1 MGEDLYKMM
10 LVAYLHDVG
19 KLLQRAGD
27 REDTCALGEG
37 FHEHD
42 EFSCGFMKRY
52 LGEEYE
58 KLFKSSGWKKSDYA
72 SASERI
78 RREGTR
84 EVSTTPLLHPAKDRE
99 EEGNCWYPV
108 TFLSWSAP
116 SGTYFLDNKTAARS
130 RINYKNIVKE
140 LRRLAREISTIE
152 DPLCL
157 LETYEYVMRTVG
169 TLVPAAVYM
178 AQPNTSIYGHSRLA
192 SSIYPA
198 TRTGKYSLFLVD
210 TKGIQRFVTNV
221 KGESEAS
228 KRLRGRS
235 FFLQLLQQAMVDR
248 IASVLQLSEVN
259 NISFEPGRLIFM
271 VPGRPEE
278 KKREV
283 ENLLQEISKWSEF
296 ELQFTTSL
304 SDEKEISKLKFYVEE
319 EERSNKEMKQ
329 GKEQDR
335 EERKSNFEEAL
346 DQIFKE
352 QRLVVFPSILERPS
366 QDKFGE
372 VTSKWIEVD
381 DENISWLNTL
391 APGEFEVGD
400 KLSIMNLISLI
411 VGHSARNLKA
421 VVEVI
426 ENDLKGE
433 KGEPS
438 EKDRTRDEY
447 EEEFAYYSQKGARG
461 ESVRIG
467 KIRIAPLGI
476 SFYLIHSPETRD
488 IDVTPVVES
497 LISTLRRETNRVKVF
512 KINDPLNFVF
522 NLSDKSNLTFGYM
535 IVNTFHP
542 VEKDTG
548 VTGLKFKTLDL
559 MGDFIGMGSIDGD
572 EIGTLVKTLSRYPSR
587 FMTFSVLL
595 NFVFTYYM
603 VKRIEEISGNDT
615 IDVVLLYSGGDDLV
629 VYGRWEDT
637 LRVLADLAE
646 GVERM
651 LGYITV
657 SGGFTVFKPAY
668 PLYRAYYESREFEEI
683 AKREKKELG
692 KKGGYVAGNVLEP
705 YLEDVSRRG
714 VRIYSWEDVKK
725 TLEKA
730 DSLMKE
736 TEIPNG
742 YLYKLHQLGTEIFES
757 VLDSINSDE
766 RGNVKYG
773 ERASSLETWK
783 ARSLVSYAYMNA
795 RNPETFAKASKILD
809 LIPYP
814 GGPATEDEV
823 IRSIVRARTAIQF
836 YSLKSR
842 NTG

>member
-27 REDTCALGEG
+27 IEDKCVLGEG

-42 EFSCGFMKRY
+42 GFSCGFIKRY

-78 RREGTR
+78 RREST
-84 EVSTTPLLHPAKDRE
+84 EKVSMTPLLHPAKDRE
-99 EEGNCWYPV
+99 EDGEWWYPV
-108 TFLSWSAP
+108 TFLSWSAT
-116 SGTYFLDNKTAARS
+116 SGTYFLTNKESARL

-140 LRRLAREISTIE
+140 LRRLAEEISAIE
-152 DPLCL
+152 DPLSL

-169 TLVPAAVYM
+169 TLIPAAVYM

-248 IASVLQLSEVN
+248 VADILQLSEVN

-278 KKREV
+278 KKKEV
-283 ENLLQEISKWSEF
+283 EHLLQKISKWSEF
-296 ELQFTTSL
+296 ELQFTTAL
-304 SDEKEISKLKFYVEE
+304 SNEKEISKLKFYVEE
-319 EERSNKEMKQ
+319 DESSNNEMRQDERQDKEE
-329 GKEQDR
+329 G
-335 EERKSNFEEAL
+335 KSNFEEAL
-346 DQIFKE
+346 DQVFKE
-352 QRLVVFPSILERPS
+352 QRLIVLPSILERSS
-366 QDKFGE
+366 QDRFGE
-372 VTSKWIEVD
+372 VTTKWIEVD
-381 DENISWLNTL
+381 NENISWLNAL

-421 VVEVI
+421 VIEVI
-426 ENDLKGE
+426 EKDWKGGKNE
-433 KGEPS
+433 SIKKGREG
-438 EKDRTRDEY
+438 ED
-447 EEEFAYYSQKGARG
+447 EEFAYYSEKGKKDERI
-461 ESVRIG
+461 RIG

-488 IDVTPVVES
+488 IDVTPIVES
-497 LISTLRRETNRVKVF
+497 LISTLRREKNRVKVF

-522 NLSDKSNLTFGYM
+522 NVSDKRNLTFGYM

-542 VEKDTG
+542 IDRDETKQTG
-548 VTGLKFKTLDL
+548 IKFKTLDD

-572 EIGTLVKTLSRYPSR
+572 EIGTLVKALSRYPSR
-587 FMTFSVLL
+587 FMTLSVLM
-595 NFVFTYYM
+595 NFVFTFYM
-603 VKRIEEISGNDT
+603 VKRIEEISGENP

-637 LRVLADLAE
+637 LKILARLAE
-646 GVERM
+646 GVERI

-668 PLYRAYYESREFEEI
+668 PLYRAYYESREFEDI

-705 YLEDVSRRG
+705 YLDDISGRG
-714 VRIYSWEDVKK
+714 VRIYSWEDVM
-725 TLEKA
+725 KA
-730 DSLMKE
+730 LDNADMLIKE
-736 TEIPNG
+736 AEISSG
-742 YLYKLHQLGTEIFES
+742 YLYRLHQLGTEIFES
-757 VLDSINSDE
+757 VLDNKNPDE
-766 RGNVKYG
+766 KGGNG
-773 ERASSLETWK
+773 TSRDRLLSLEIWK

-795 RNPETFAKASKILD
+795 RNPDTFMKASKILG

-814 GGPATEDEV
+814 ANSVNEDEV

-842 NTG
+842 NAG